1 MDLDIE
7 KLALLKAMGGSG
19 SGGGGSGAVVRTY
32 TGTLA
37 SIVSA
42 NNIDI
47 AGLASAFLSNG
58 ATSYLEFDYQEY
70 TGIKIYL
77 QFAVASGRDKRL
89 FYVGNYDS
97 GVYFEVMYLPSSTEA
112 YVYVNGAE
120 GVKIPD
126 ETPCTLTI
134 IDHPLSSSITAQAL
148 SVTVNSEYDAPL
160 GKLYNH
166 VSVEVP
172 QQGATITAFGP
183 FDVGDALGA
192 TAINTF
198 RSASSGH
205 SKATCLVK
213 AGNYYYRVYVDLD
226 TTPFAGTVVCWYMD
240 RTNNLLIKH
249 NIVYS
254 DQKVTVNELGSPFE
268 VIRIAG
274 IQA

>member
-120 GVKIPD
+120 GVTIPGD
-126 ETPCTLTI
+126 TPCTLTI
-134 IDHPLSSSITAQAL
+134 IDHPLSSSITA
-148 SVTVNSEYDAPL
+148 
-160 GKLYNH
+160 
-166 VSVEVP
+166 
-172 QQGATITAFGP
+172 
-183 FDVGDALGA
+183 
-192 TAINTF
+192 
-198 RSASSGH
+198 
-205 SKATCLVK
+205 
-213 AGNYYYRVYVDLD
+213 
-226 TTPFAGTVVCWYMD
+226 
-240 RTNNLLIKH
+240 
-249 NIVYS
+249 
-254 DQKVTVNELGSPFE
+254 
-268 VIRIAG
+268 
-274 IQA
+274 